1 VEERDATEEE
11 KKVREINSGTYCVE
25 GKFLFEA
32 AAEIGRA
39 NTQKEY
45 YLTDIVEIAC
55 RKGQPVRSFTVSELH
70 EVMGINTPD
79 DLKKAGRLVTT

>member
-1 VEERDATEEE
+1 ME
-11 KKVREINSGTYCVE
+11 S
-25 GKFLFEA
+25 KFLFEA
-32 AAEIGRA
+32 VAEIGRA

-55 RKGQPVRSFTVSELH
+55 RKGHPVRSFTVAEAD

-79 DLKKAGRLVTT
+79 DLKVVSRML